1 MCTTW
6 TFSEHTS
13 QFLPQTFFQC
23 LLGFSEFFPK
33 LHHLHGALFFV
44 SFSLVISWVTSRTT
58 RTKSAPPM
66 WMDYLGVVRLGVV
79 NKEDT
84 DARAKITSES

>member
-1 MCTTW
+1 
-6 TFSEHTS
+6 
-13 QFLPQTFFQC
+13 
-23 LLGFSEFFPK
+23 
-33 LHHLHGALFFV
+33 
-44 SFSLVISWVTSRTT
+44 
-58 RTKSAPPM
+58 M